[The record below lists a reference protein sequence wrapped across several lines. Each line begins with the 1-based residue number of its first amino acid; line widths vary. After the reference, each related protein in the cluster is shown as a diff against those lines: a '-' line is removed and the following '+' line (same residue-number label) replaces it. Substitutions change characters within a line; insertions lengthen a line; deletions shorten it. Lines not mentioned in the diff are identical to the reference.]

1 MIGGELT
8 MALAEA
14 TGARLLPVDSEHSAL
29 FQLIG
34 DQPPGTVERLVLT
47 ASGGPFRG
55 RTDLDGRL
63 GARTPS
69 PTRPGGWEAG
79 SRSTRRR

>member
-1 MIGGELT
+1 

-14 TGARLLPVDSEHSAL
+14 SGARIIPVDSEHSAL
-29 FQLIG
+29 HQLIAAE
-34 DQPPGTVERLVLT
+34 PPGTVERLVLT

-55 RTDLDGRL
+55 RTDLAGDHPRG
-63 GARTPS
+63 GARP
-69 PTRPGGWEAG
+69 PDLGRWAAR

>member
-34 DQPPGTVERLVLT
+34 GR
-47 ASGGPFRG
+47 ARRG
-55 RTDLDGRL
+55 R
-63 GARTPS
+63 S
-69 PTRPGGWEAG
+69 SG
-79 SRSTRRR
+79 SS